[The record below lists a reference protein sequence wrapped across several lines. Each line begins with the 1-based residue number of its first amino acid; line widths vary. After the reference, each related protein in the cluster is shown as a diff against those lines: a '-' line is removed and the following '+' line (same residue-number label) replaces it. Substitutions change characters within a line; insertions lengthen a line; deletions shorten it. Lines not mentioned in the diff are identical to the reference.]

1 MKNIFLFSLL
11 ILVVSCNNPVVNEVE
26 VIKAESAGDQNLFFS
41 EFVKEIELVPLDNK
55 KEAFLSDDISLIV
68 YNSEYYIYNHQL
80 FVGYYSPSRNILL
93 KFDSTGKLIK
103 FIGNCGRGPQEY
115 INVNNFCISKDTIY
129 IFSSPDFVIN
139 KFKPTG
145 EFIEKKTIPYKN
157 YMQALKYG
165 DHYLLYLNFNTGV
178 RDERLVVMDEQG
190 KEIAAYLPIKTKA
203 SPWTEWN
210 SLSLRSEK
218 DVIIREFYNDTI
230 YSYNIDNGVVPRLVI
245 DFAEKSIPKKEYLKS
260 EGRREDIENFYKKPS
275 AFIYKYFE
283 GENFMFFEILDNTG
297 DISVNNFLY
306 AAKNKKSGV
315 IRWFDFEKDNHF
327 LKNSFQ
333 FLEGDKFYCLVYPLH
348 FDTMTDSFKRLIKN
362 PEMLEKITPE
372 DNRVLLKITLK

>member
-1 MKNIFLFSLL
+1 
-11 ILVVSCNNPVVNEVE
+11 
-26 VIKAESAGDQNLFFS
+26 
-41 EFVKEIELVPLDNK
+41 
-55 KEAFLSDDISLIV
+55 
-68 YNSEYYIYNHQL
+68 
-80 FVGYYSPSRNILL
+80 
-93 KFDSTGKLIK
+93 
-103 FIGNCGRGPQEY
+103 
-115 INVNNFCISKDTIY
+115 
-129 IFSSPDFVIN
+129 
-139 KFKPTG
+139 
-145 EFIEKKTIPYKN
+145 
-157 YMQALKYG
+157 MQALKYG